1 MVPKTFGEYPI
12 KERSPDNGYLRHDWK
27 KHKWLYKEKDG
38 GKTRYFYTEAA
49 HQAFLLGKKGKKAL
63 SPIQE
68 ALANGFTD
76 RLSERIVDRA
86 KKSKLARAIFGGG
99 LKDSRDKK
107 KAAANDYYRTARI
120 NERKAH
126 EIRAKAASDAR
137 KARQEGASAWDTY
150 WKRKSG
156 LADAT
161 PYTVDAHDYDRY
173 ASQKRKAAAKADAR
187 YKKTTL
193 GKAEAHVNR
202 KRNAEQNAEAQDR
215 YDAAKAAAR
224 EKKKGNLQTQAASSY
239 YQRDFIAKRK
249 KEREAKSKKKG

>member
-107 KAAANDYYRTARI
+107 KLPPMTITEPRVSTSVKLTRYGPKLHLMH
-120 NERKAH
+120 ERPA
-126 EIRAKAASDAR
+126 
-137 KARQEGASAWDTY
+137 
-150 WKRKSG
+150 
-156 LADAT
+156 
-161 PYTVDAHDYDRY
+161 
-173 ASQKRKAAAKADAR
+173 
-187 YKKTTL
+187 
-193 GKAEAHVNR
+193 
-202 KRNAEQNAEAQDR
+202 
-215 YDAAKAAAR
+215 
-224 EKKKGNLQTQAASSY
+224 
-239 YQRDFIAKRK
+239 K
-249 KEREAKSKKKG
+249 KERRLGTPTGSESLGWPTPRLIRWMLTTTTGMHPRNVKRPQKPMPGTKRLPWARPRRMLTGSAMLNKTRKLKIVTMLRKLLRAKRRRVTCRPRQHRAITSGIS

>member
-12 KERSPDNGYLRHDWK
+12 KERSPDNGYLQHDWK
-27 KHKWLYKEKDG
+27 KHKWLYKEKVG
-38 GKTRYFYTEAA
+38 GKNRYFYTEAA

-63 SPIQE
+63 
-68 ALANGFTD
+68 ANGFTD
-76 RLSERIVDRA
+76 RLSERIVNRA
-86 KKSKLARAIFGGG
+86 KKSKLVRAMFGGG
-99 LKDSRDKK
+99 LKDRRDKK
-107 KAAANDYYRTARI
+107 NAAANDYYRTARI

-137 KARQEGASAWDTY
+137 KARQEGASAWDAY